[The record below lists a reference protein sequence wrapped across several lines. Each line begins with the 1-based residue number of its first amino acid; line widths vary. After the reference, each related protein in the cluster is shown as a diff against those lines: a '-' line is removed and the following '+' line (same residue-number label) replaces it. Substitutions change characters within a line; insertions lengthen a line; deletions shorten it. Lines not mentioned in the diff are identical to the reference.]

1 MKDEE
6 IVAMLREIREAIEQL
21 ADVLHMM
28 YKKM

>member
-1 MKDEE
+1 MEE

-21 ADVLHMM
+21 ADVLYMM